1 MGVDWAA
8 LEEAIRKSALR
19 QAKEIIDNHPGDVF
33 YAVALDGVSTEPAAR
48 IELPVLALNSEQAL
62 RRDLRLN
69 APVPEDEPEPA
80 GDPAPAEDTRG
91 GFSEDGSDFQSELH
105 DVVVSGTEDIIL
117 HEAGPEAEAEAEEGN
132 VDASAA
138 EEDTESLDD
147 LLGEDLEEEP
157 AEDGSNF
164 YSTRWNPPEW
174 HWCSME
180 LFDESASELWSE
192 ALTSVARR
200 HGWEE
205 TVRRYYRML
214 VSITIDVGRELA
226 VGRNSNLIAYV
237 SDEDHAD
244 QLLRACL
251 TPEQLATHFPDLAA
265 LPADLPRS

>member
-19 QAKEIIDNHPGDVF
+19 QAREIIDNHPGDVF

-62 RRDLRLN
+62 RRDLRLD
-69 APVPEDEPEPA
+69 APVRDDEPEPA
-80 GDPAPAEDTRG
+80 GDPAPEEDTRG

-105 DVVVSGTEDIIL
+105 EVVVSGSEDIIL
-117 HEAGPEAEAEAEEGN
+117 HEAGPEADMEEANA
-132 VDASAA
+132 DASAA
-138 EEDTESLDD
+138 EEDAESLDD
-147 LLGEDLEEEP
+147 LIGEDVGEEP
-157 AEDGSNF
+157 AEDGSSF

-205 TVRRYYRML
+205 TIRRYYKML
-214 VSITIDVGRELA
+214 VSITIDLGRELA
-226 VGRNSNLIAYV
+226 VGRNANLIAYV

-251 TPEQLATHFPDLAA
+251 SPEQLATHFPDLAA
-265 LPADLPRS
+265 QPADLPRS